1 MNESGSG
8 SGNGST
14 SANNSSSSIPFL
26 TSPEQAVFRD
36 HLETKLSHWIRPW
49 DGQEKLT
56 AGIIGVPLS
65 KSSISLSGASTT
77 PAAVRA
83 AFKSFTTY
91 SMEYGV
97 DLQHMAVR
105 DLGDVQ
111 MHVTDLAECHSRIEA
126 CLTKLYEQKP
136 SLVPIVIG
144 GDHSI
149 SCPSV
154 KAFAKRYPDKKVGII
169 HFDAHHDVRNFE
181 DGGVT
186 NGTPFRGILESGAVQ
201 GSNIAQIGIRG
212 FMNSKPYHDY
222 VLSKGVHVFSSR
234 DVRVNGIHPIVTQ
247 ALAAASNGTDAIY
260 VSFDVDVIDQ
270 AYAPGCP
277 AIGTGGLNPWDALD
291 ALYHLGTLPQVMG
304 IDFVCIDPTVDVRN
318 VTSRLAVQFMLS
330 FLAGMASRSG

>member
-1 MNESGSG
+1 MSGSESSSESSSNSGSG
-8 SGNGST
+8 G
-14 SANNSSSSIPFL
+14 IPFL
-26 TSPEQAVFRD
+26 KSPDQAAFRD
-36 HLETKLSHWIRPW
+36 HLETRLSHWIRRW
-49 DGQEKLT
+49 DGQEQLI
-56 AGIIGVPLS
+56 AGIIGIPLS
-65 KSSISLSGASTT
+65 KSSISLSGASMT

-91 SMEYGV
+91 SLEYGV

-105 DLGDVQ
+105 DLGDIQ
-111 MHVTDLAECHSRIEA
+111 MHVTDIGECHSRIET
-126 CLTKLYEQKP
+126 CLTKLYEKQP
-136 SLVPIVIG
+136 SIVPIVIG

-149 SCPSV
+149 SRPSV
-154 KAFAKRYPDKKVGII
+154 KAFSARYPGKKVGII

-186 NGTPFRGILESGAVQ
+186 NGTPFRGILESGAAL
-201 GSNIAQIGIRG
+201 GNNIAQIGIRG

-222 VLSKGVHVFSSR
+222 VLSKGVHVFTSR
-234 DVRVNGIHPIVTQ
+234 DVRISGMDAILAQ
-247 ALAAASNGTDAIY
+247 AIAAVGDGTDAIY

-291 ALYHLGTLPQVMG
+291 ALYLLGALPQVRG

-330 FLAGMASRSG
+330 FLAGIASRPD